1 MRESSLKIHNTLRLP
16 PGAFRFSYSRSSGPG
31 GQNVNKVNT
40 KAELRFDLER
50 SPHLTPGQKGRIAS
64 VLGRRVNKG
73 GEIVVVCGRH
83 RSREQNREECLSRF
97 AELLRGALRRKKKRV
112 ATRPTRASREKRLRA
127 KREKS
132 KKKRNRGRVIDD

>member
-1 MRESSLKIHNTLRLP
+1 MEDESLKIHNTLRLP
-16 PGAFRFSYSRSSGPG
+16 LGAIRFAYSRSSGPG

-50 SPHLTPGQKGRIAS
+50 CPHLTPRQKWRIAS
-64 VLGRRVNKG
+64 VLGRRVNKA
-73 GEIVVVCGRH
+73 GEIVVTCGRH

-112 ATRPTRASREKRLRA
+112 PTRPTGASREKRLRA
-127 KREKS
+127 KRERS